1 MLKYLQRIF
10 RRRKDYTMPLIVV
23 DLEWNQAMSAKSSV
37 FNHLPIHL
45 RGEIIQIGAVKLR
58 DDYTPGE
65 EFQCDVSP
73 VWFRKMHYKVKKLT
87 GFDNARLAGGLPFP
101 TALEQFL
108 AWCGPDC
115 TFMTWGYDDSG
126 IMEQNCII
134 HDLDIDWMGQWINLQ
149 LIYNMLTE
157 DEDRNQK
164 SLETAM
170 EHFGIEQTRVAHDA
184 LGDAYNTALVCSRL
198 DLARGLKNYGQL
210 IHQLSRKP
218 QGGGAEGG
226 SGPKPIEHSV
236 SASYPTREALW
247 QAAGEARAV
256 CPVCGMALDRTRWIS
271 QGDHRY
277 MSLAQCPDHGAYLC
291 RIRLRQAEDGSW
303 YANRLLYQAD
313 EEMVANFNA
322 HQSRPRRRRRRG
334 KSAN

>member
-1 MLKYLQRIF
+1 
-10 RRRKDYTMPLIVV
+10 MPYIVI

-45 RGEIIQIGAVKLR
+45 RGEIIQIGAVKLN
-58 DDYTPGE
+58 DDFTPGE

-87 GFDNARLAGGLPFP
+87 GFDNDRLAHGLPFP
-101 TALEQFL
+101 KAMEQFL
-108 AWCGPDC
+108 AWCGPGC

-134 HDLDIDWMGQWINLQ
+134 HDLDIDWMGQWVNLQ

-184 LGDAYNTALVCSRL
+184 LGDAYNTALVCSKL
-198 DLARGLKNYGQL
+198 DLAQGLASYDRLVRQLTRRTHGAGEGQN
-210 IHQLSRKP
+210 
-218 QGGGAEGG
+218 
-226 SGPKPIEHSV
+226 GPEPIEHSIS
-236 SASYPTREALW
+236 SAYPTREALW
-247 QAAGEARAV
+247 EAADSAHAV
-256 CPVCGMALDRTRWIS
+256 CPVCGKELERTRWIS

-277 MSLAQCPDHGAYLC
+277 MALATCEEHGDYLC
-291 RIRLRQAEDGSW
+291 RIRLRQADDGMW

-313 EEMVANFNA
+313 QEMVDGFRARQA
-322 HQSRPRRRRRRG
+322 KPRRRRHRG
-334 KSAN
+334 KKQN

>member
-1 MLKYLQRIF
+1 
-10 RRRKDYTMPLIVV
+10 MPYIVL

-45 RGEIIQIGAVKLR
+45 RGEIIQIGAVKLN
-58 DDYTPGE
+58 DDFTPGE

-73 VWFRKMHYKVKKLT
+73 VWFKKMHYKVKKLT
-87 GFDNARLAGGLPFP
+87 GFDNDRLAHGLPFP
-101 TALEQFL
+101 QALEQFL

-149 LIYNMLTE
+149 LVYNMLTE

-198 DLARGLKNYGQL
+198 DLTRGLANYDQL
-210 IHQLSRKP
+210 VHQLSRKP
-218 QGGGAEGG
+218 QGGDGGG
-226 SGPKPIEHSV
+226 SGPKPLEHSV
-236 SASYPTREALW
+236 SAAYPTREALW
-247 QAAGEARAV
+247 EAAGESQAV
-256 CPVCGMALDRTRWIS
+256 CPVCGMVLERTRWIS
-271 QGDHRY
+271 QGDQRY
-277 MSLAQCPDHGAYLC
+277 MSLAQCPEHGSYLC
-291 RIRLRQAEDGSW
+291 RIRLRHGEDGSW

-313 EEMVANFNA
+313 EEMVAAFHA
-322 HQSRPRRRRRRG
+322 HRSHPRRRRRRG
-334 KSAN
+334 KSTT